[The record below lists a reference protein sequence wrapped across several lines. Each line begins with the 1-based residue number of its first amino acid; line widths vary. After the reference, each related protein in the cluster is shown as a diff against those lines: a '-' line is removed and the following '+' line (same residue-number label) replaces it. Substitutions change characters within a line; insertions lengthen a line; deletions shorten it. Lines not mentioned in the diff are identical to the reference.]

1 MLLYNGT
8 APSTA
13 KSAQIDFLPSERK
26 IRVSA
31 YDPDTQYDTD
41 QACVVTIDSENLV
54 VPEAWQGRPATLSTP
69 YRYPSDLAPAPSS
82 RAASRR

>member
-1 MLLYNGT
+1 MYRAATPAQLCPVAGAQVLIYNGT

-41 QACVVTIDSENLV
+41 QACVVTIDSEN
-54 VPEAWQGRPATLSTP
+54 
-69 YRYPSDLAPAPSS
+69 
-82 RAASRR
+82 